1 MSLLQGVAKKIK
13 ATFTSKNTS
22 EKREN
27 PMSKKQG
34 QGTLAVHAGQ
44 VVDPTTHARAV
55 PIYQTTSYVFEDTQ
69 DGADLFGLK
78 KLGNIYTRLMN
89 PTTDVLEKRIAALEG
104 GTAAVAFSSGAAA
117 ITASILNLAK
127 AGDHIVSVSQLY
139 GGTYDLF
146 VDTLPKLGIEVT
158 FVDANDPEAF
168 RKAIRPNTKAIY
180 GESQGNP
187 RLNIFKY
194 DEIVPIARA
203 AGIPIIIDNTALTPY
218 LHRPF
223 DHGANIVVH
232 SLTKFIGGHGTSLG
246 GIIVDGG
253 NFDWGNGKVPGYT
266 EPDSSY
272 HGLVFWDAFKAFPPA
287 GGANVAFAFHVRTTI
302 LRNTGGTLSPF
313 NSFLIL
319 QGAETL
325 HVRLD
330 RHSSNALKVAQY
342 LEKHPKVAW
351 VNYPGLPSSPAYK
364 DGKKYILHNS
374 GGALIGFGV
383 KGGAAAGRKVIEA
396 LKLFSDLANIGDAK
410 SLAIHPASTTHSQ
423 LNEKELLDAGVTP
436 DFIRLSVGIEDVEDI
451 IDDLNQA
458 LAQI

>member
-1 MSLLQGVAKKIK
+1 VSH
-13 ATFTSKNTS
+13 
-22 EKREN
+22 
-27 PMSKKQG
+27 KQG

-44 VVDPTTHARAV
+44 EVDPTTRSRAV
-55 PIYQTTSYVFEDTQ
+55 PIYQTTSYVFKDTKQ
-69 DGADLFGLK
+69 GADLFGLRE
-78 KLGNIYTRLMN
+78 LGNIYTRLMN

-104 GTAAVAFSSGAAA
+104 GTAAVAFASGSAA
-117 ITASILNLAK
+117 ITAAILNLAK
-127 AGDHIVSVSQLY
+127 SGDHIVSVSQLY
-139 GGTYDLF
+139 GGTYNLF
-146 VDTLPKLGIEVT
+146 HNTLKTFGIDVT
-158 FVDANDPEAF
+158 FVDADDPEAF
-168 RKAIRPNTKAIY
+168 RRAIQPNTKAIY

-194 DEIVPIARA
+194 EEIGKIAREN
-203 AGIPIIIDNTALTPY
+203 GLPLVIDNTALTPY
-218 LHRPF
+218 LHRPIDF
-223 DHGANIVVH
+223 GANIVVH

-246 GIIVDGG
+246 GIIVDAG
-253 NFDWGNGKVPGYT
+253 NFDWGNGKFPGYT
-266 EPDSSY
+266 EPDPSY

-287 GGANVAFAFHVRTTI
+287 GGANVAFAFRVRTTL
-302 LRNTGGTLSPF
+302 LRDTGATISPF

-351 VNYPGLPSSPAYK
+351 VNYPGLPSSPAHAAA
-364 DGKKYILHNS
+364 KKYVLHNS

-383 KGGAAAGRKVIEA
+383 KGGVDEGRKVIEA

-423 LNEKELLDAGVTP
+423 LEGDELLSTGVTP
-436 DFIRLSVGIEDVEDI
+436 DFIRLSIGIEDVEDI
-451 IDDLNQA
+451 IADLDQA
-458 LAQI
+458 LATI

>member
-1 MSLLQGVAKKIK
+1 M
-13 ATFTSKNTS
+13 
-22 EKREN
+22 
-27 PMSKKQG
+27 
-34 QGTLAVHAGQ
+34 HAGQ
-44 VVDPTTHARAV
+44 VVDPTTHSRAV

-104 GTAAVAFSSGAAA
+104 GTAAVAFASGSAA
-117 ITASILNLAK
+117 ITAAILNLAK
-127 AGDHIVSVSQLY
+127 AGDHIISVSQLY

-146 VDTLPKLGIEVT
+146 RDTLPTLGIEVT
-158 FVDANDPEAF
+158 FVDADDPEAF

-180 GESQGNP
+180 GESLGNP

-218 LHRPF
+218 LHRPL

-253 NFDWGNGKVPGYT
+253 NFNWGNGKFPGYT
-266 EPDSSY
+266 GPDPSY
-272 HGLVFWDAFKAFPPA
+272 HGLVFWDAFKAFPPT
-287 GGANVAFAFHVRTTI
+287 GGTNVAFAFRVRTTI
-302 LRNTGGTLSPF
+302 LRNTGGAPSPV

-319 QGAETL
+319 LGAETL
-325 HVRLD
+325 HVRME
-330 RHSSNALKVAQY
+330 RHSSNALKVAQF
-342 LEKHPKVAW
+342 LERHPKVAW
-351 VNYPGLPSSPAYK
+351 VNYPGLKSSPAHE
-364 DGKKYILHNS
+364 DAHKYLLHNS

-383 KGGAAAGRKVIEA
+383 KGGAKEGRKLIES

-423 LNEKELLDAGVTP
+423 LEGEDLLSTGVTP
-436 DFIRLSVGIEDVEDI
+436 DFIRLSIGIEDPEDI
-451 IDDLNQA
+451 IEDLDQA